1 MLIKH
6 LSFFLG
12 QSRDLKMF
20 KSYSPL
26 LGLQTSVVSYLH
38 FTLSFNSKGIF
49 TNLQSQ
55 SLFEFTHMFTDFP
68 CSPLIICIS
77 DISDLFVLP
86 QVWILEI
93 PLRKVCCGELYVLVY
108 LKITLYFFPWEI
120 FLLEI
125 QFWLQAIFSHTF
137 DQAILLYSGFH
148 SCKKVFCQSNYQSF
162 IGYLFF

>member
-1 MLIKH
+1 MGNLETLKCLNPTH
-6 LSFFLG
+6 LCLAY
-12 QSRDLKMF
+12 K
-20 KSYSPL
+20 L
-26 LGLQTSVVSYLH
+26 LLFSICILPYL
-38 FTLSFNSKGIF
+38 FNSKGIF

-108 LKITLYFFPWEI
+108 LKITLYFFSWEI

-162 IGYLFF
+162 IGYQFF

>member
-108 LKITLYFFPWEI
+108 LKITLYFF
-120 FLLEI
+120 LERY
-125 QFWLQAIFSHTF
+125 FCWRYSSGCKLFSLIPLIKLSYCTL
-137 DQAILLYSGFH
+137 ASILV
-148 SCKKVFCQSNYQSF
+148 KKSSVSLIINP
-162 IGYLFF
+162 L